1 MIQAGEKLSKRD
13 YYEVLGVG
21 RDASPEQIKKAY
33 RKLAIALHPDKN
45 PGDNVAEEK
54 FKEATEAYQVLSN
67 EESRSKYDRFGHA
80 AFQGGGGFEGFG
92 DFNMEDI
99 FGDIFGAFFGGSS
112 GGRRT
117 RTPRGRDLQYRLD
130 ITLEESAKGLEKS
143 ITVKRPIPCE
153 TCSGSGCRPGT
164 SPESCKHCGGGGQ
177 VVSQE
182 GFFRISRPC
191 PVCRGQGMMISDP
204 CAGCGGNGQGSKNS
218 ELLVKV
224 PAGIDMGQKLKLR
237 SEGEVIKDG
246 TPGDLYVEINI
257 LPHKHFKRQG
267 TEVISEIPLSYA
279 QAAMGAELEIPTLYG
294 KAKMKIPAGTQSS
307 KVFRLKGQ
315 GVPDIQSGIKGDM
328 HVKVFV
334 VVPKKLTDR
343 QKELLEELAKIE
355 GIPNIEEHTQNR
367 SFFDKVREFFD

>member
-1 MIQAGEKLSKRD
+1 MLHREERLSKRD
-13 YYEVLGVG
+13 YYEVLGVA

-45 PGDNVAEEK
+45 PGDKEAEEK

-80 AFQGGGGFEGFG
+80 AFQGGGGFGGFG

-99 FGDIFGAFFGGSS
+99 FGDIFGAFFGTS
-112 GGRRT
+112 GGSRGA

-130 ITLEESAKGLEKS
+130 ITLEESAQGLQKTIS
-143 ITVKRPIPCE
+143 VRRPIPCE
-153 TCSGSGCRPGT
+153 TCSGNGCRPGT
-164 SPESCKHCGGGGQ
+164 SPEACKHCGGQGQ

-191 PVCRGQGMMISDP
+191 PVCRGQGMMIADP
-204 CAGCGGNGQGSKNS
+204 CASCGGNGQGFKNS

-224 PAGIDMGQKLKLR
+224 PAGIDSGQKLKLR

-246 TPGDLYVEINI
+246 TPGDLFVDINI
-257 LPHKHFKRQG
+257 LPHKKFKRQG
-267 TEVISEIPLSYA
+267 TEIISEIPLSYS
-279 QAAMGAELEIPTLYG
+279 QAVLGTDLEIPTLYG
-294 KAKMKIPAGTQSS
+294 KAKMKVSSGTQSG

-315 GVPDIQSGIKGDM
+315 GIPDIQSGIKGDM

-334 VVPKKLTDR
+334 VVPKKVTER
-343 QKELLEELAKIE
+343 QKELLEELANIE
-355 GIPNIEEHTQNR
+355 GIPNIDDHTQNR
-367 SFFDKVREFFD
+367 SFFDKVKEFFD